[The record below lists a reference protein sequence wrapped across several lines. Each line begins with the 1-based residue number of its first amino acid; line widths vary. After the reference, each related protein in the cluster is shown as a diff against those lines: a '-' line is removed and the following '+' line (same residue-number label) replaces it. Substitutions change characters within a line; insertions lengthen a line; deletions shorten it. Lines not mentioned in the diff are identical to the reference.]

1 MQKQE
6 GRGGAAASAG
16 GGEGGG
22 GGCSAPRGRS
32 HSQTLSSRL
41 WSPDSCFKSPEM
53 MERSMNKSY
62 SKESRAHPETVWIGT
77 CSTLISYHALW
88 KMCLILHILLKKH
101 AKY

>member
-1 MQKQE
+1 MAGLVEE
-6 GRGGAAASAG
+6 GA
-16 GGEGGG
+16 

-53 MERSMNKSY
+53 IERIMSKSY
-62 SKESRAHPETVWIGT
+62 SKESRAHTETVWIGS
-77 CSTLISYHALW
+77 CSSRVVENLSYTSYSF
-88 KMCLILHILLKKH
+88 KKKH